1 MKFGIMHSDIFDANK
16 TVDMAV
22 RAEGLGYDSFWTTDF
37 ALGPTPD
44 PMAVLAA
51 ASQRTERILLATAVM
66 VLPYRHPVALAKT
79 VATIDVLSNGRLVLG
94 LGVGSNKKEFDAMG
108 LDIHQRGRMA
118 DEKLALLRRLL
129 SEKRVTYRGEFH
141 EVEDIGV
148 GPKSVQR
155 PHPPIWLG
163 PLWKDGLVEATVR
176 RTGRLGD
183 GFIPSSVPASQ
194 YAAEREKVRA
204 YAEQA
209 GRDPDA
215 IEFGTVLWFCLDDDR
230 ERAWRI
236 LEAESD
242 RWRSDR
248 PTIRGQANVSGHAED
263 CVAAIQEYVDAG
275 VTHFVMYA
283 AVPPSRTM
291 LQYEQFAR
299 EVLPLVRGITPS
311 K

>member
-1 MKFGIMHSDIFDANK
+1 MKFGVMHSDTFDAVK
-16 TVDMAV
+16 AVDMAV
-22 RAEGLGYDSFWTTDF
+22 QAEVLGYDSFWTTDF
-37 ALGPTPD
+37 ALGPAPD
-44 PMAVLAA
+44 PMALLAA
-51 ASQRTERILLATAVM
+51 ASQRTECILLATAVM

-79 VATIDVLSNGRLVLG
+79 VATIDVLSKGRLVLG

-118 DEKLALLRRLL
+118 DEKLALLRKLL
-129 SEKRVTYRGEFH
+129 SEERVTYRGAFH
-141 EVEDIGV
+141 EVEDVDV
-148 GPKSVQR
+148 GPEPVQR

-163 PLWKDGLVEATVR
+163 PLWKNGLVEATVR

-183 GFIPSSVPASQ
+183 GFIPSSVPVSR

-230 ERAWRI
+230 ERAWKI
-236 LEAESD
+236 LEMESD
-242 RWRSDR
+242 RWRIDR

-283 AVPPSRTM
+283 AVPPSQTM
-291 LQYEQFAR
+291 QQYEQFAR
-299 EVLPLVRGITPS
+299 EVLPLVTGITPS

>member
-1 MKFGIMHSDIFDANK
+1 MKFGVMHSDIFAPIRA
-16 TVDMAV
+16 VDMAV

-37 ALGPTPD
+37 ALGPPPD
-44 PMAVLAA
+44 PMALLAA
-51 ASQRTERILLATAVM
+51 ASQRTERILLATGVM

-94 LGVGSNKKEFDAMG
+94 LGVGGNKKEFDAMG

-129 SEKRVTYRGEFH
+129 SEDGVTHRGEFH
-141 EVEDIGV
+141 EVEDVDV
-148 GPKSVQR
+148 GPEPVQR

-163 PLWKDGLVEATVR
+163 PLWKNGLVDATVR

-183 GFIPSSVPASQ
+183 GFIPSSVPASR
-194 YAAEREKVRA
+194 YAEVREKVRA

-230 ERAWRI
+230 ARAWKI
-236 LEAESD
+236 LKAESD

-248 PTIRGQANVSGHAED
+248 PTIRGQANVSGYAED
-263 CVAAIQEYVDAG
+263 CVAAIQEFVDAG

-283 AVPPSRTM
+283 AVPPSQTM
-291 LQYEQFAR
+291 QQYEQFAR
-299 EVLPLVRGITPS
+299 EVLPLVRDITPS
-311 K
+311 T

>member
-1 MKFGIMHSDIFDANK
+1 MKFGIMHSDIFDANQ
-16 TVDMAV
+16 
-22 RAEGLGYDSFWTTDF
+22 GLLTWPYGPRCWDTTLF
-37 ALGPTPD
+37 GLPTSSSAPHPD
-44 PMAVLAA
+44 PMALLAA
-51 ASQRTERILLATAVM
+51 ASQRTERILLATAVL

-129 SEKRVTYRGEFH
+129 SEEGVTHRGKFH
-141 EVEDIGV
+141 EVEGVDV
-148 GPKSVQR
+148 GPEPVQR

-163 PLWKDGLVEATVR
+163 PLWKNGLVEATVR

-183 GFIPSSVPASQ
+183 GFIPSSVPASR

-230 ERAWRI
+230 ERAWKI
-236 LEAESD
+236 LESGVGPLEEREADDSGSGECL
-242 RWRSDR
+242 RACRGLRSCD
-248 PTIRGQANVSGHAED
+248 TGIRGCGGYALRDVCGCPALPNH
-263 CVAAIQEYVDAG
+263 AAI
-275 VTHFVMYA
+275 
-283 AVPPSRTM
+283 
-291 LQYEQFAR
+291 
-299 EVLPLVRGITPS
+299 
-311 K
+311 

>member
-1 MKFGIMHSDIFDANK
+1 
-16 TVDMAV
+16 MAV
-22 RAEGLGYDSFWTTDF
+22 RAEELGYDSFWTTDF
-37 ALGPTPD
+37 ALGPAPD
-44 PMAVLAA
+44 PMALLAA

-94 LGVGSNKKEFDAMG
+94 LGVGSNRKEFDAMG

-129 SEKRVTYRGEFH
+129 SEERVTYRGKFH
-141 EVEDIGV
+141 EVEDVYV
-148 GPKSVQR
+148 GPEPVQR

-183 GFIPSSVPASQ
+183 GFIPSSVPASR

-209 GRDPDA
+209 GRDPDD

-230 ERAWRI
+230 ERAWKI
-236 LEAESD
+236 LASGV
-242 RWRSDR
+242 R
-248 PTIRGQANVSGHAED
+248 PLEKR
-263 CVAAIQEYVDAG
+263 
-275 VTHFVMYA
+275 
-283 AVPPSRTM
+283 
-291 LQYEQFAR
+291 
-299 EVLPLVRGITPS
+299 
-311 K
+311 